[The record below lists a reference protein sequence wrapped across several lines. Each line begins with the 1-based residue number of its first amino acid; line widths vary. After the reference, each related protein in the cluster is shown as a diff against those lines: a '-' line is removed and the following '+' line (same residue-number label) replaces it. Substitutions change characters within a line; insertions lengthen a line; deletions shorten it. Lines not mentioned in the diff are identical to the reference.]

1 MSSGSPPRAAQR
13 RRAPGRHRHRDSA
26 AVDFATMMALEPH
39 GTDVWVG
46 AGPRYPWGGLYG
58 GQIVAQALR
67 AGTFTIEDRYRVHSL
82 HAYFI
87 RLGDHTEP
95 IRFEVDR
102 VRNGRSFCTRR
113 ITARQSVGVILNM
126 TASYQVDEPDR
137 RCRPRSCRHCRRPRS
152 WPRRAGARSSTGAC
166 RRGARDWW
174 PGGCAW
180 PKRSVTTRRSRRA
193 RWPICP
199 TTSPPSD
206 RRGRS
211 PRPDLRVRRAHEL
224 AWCEPRP
231 RVHGVTAPTSPR

>member
-13 RRAPGRHRHRDSA
+13 RRAIQTAARTPSA
-26 AVDFATMMALEPH
+26 MA
-39 GTDVWVG
+39 
-46 AGPRYPWGGLYG
+46 RPWGGLYG

-67 AGTFTIEDRYRVHSL
+67 AGTFTVDDRYRVHSL

-87 RLGDHTEP
+87 RSGDHTEP

-126 TASYQVDEPDR
+126 TASYQVDEPG
-137 RCRPRSCRHCRRPRS
+137 PKVQTAVMPALSPAEELA
-152 WPRRAGARSSTGAC
+152 RRAGARSSTGAC

-174 PGGCAW
+174 SGGCAW

-206 RRGRS
+206 RRGRLA
-211 PRPDLRVRRAHEL
+211 RPDLRVRRAHEL
-224 AWCEPRP
+224 ARCEPRP